1 MRYLLRHD
9 KNIYVKGV
17 DPQFYLPTNFSFV
30 ASFMLKKLSHSII
43 GQILFSS
50 LIACIFFVLGLT
62 VKWRHENLHVYQLVK
77 ERKKPYIII
86 SWHEHIL
93 GMTCCLPRPITTLN
107 SPHSDGKILGKAV
120 QMVGLNVI
128 WGSSNKQA
136 LSSLREL
143 ANVLRQGHNVGI
155 TPDGPRGPART
166 LAMGPVALAHM
177 SNIEIIPVVFATDRQ
192 WCLKSWDKTRIPKPF
207 SNAVILWGE
216 PISLDKL
223 NRDKKAE
230 HLDVSNVFGK
240 KVSKQMLE
248 SWRHL
253 IEDSLNELTHK
264 CDALVANRI
273 KPKFGQKRS

>member
-1 MRYLLRHD
+1 
-9 KNIYVKGV
+9 
-17 DPQFYLPTNFSFV
+17 
-30 ASFMLKKLSHSII
+30 MLKKLSHSII
-43 GQILFSS
+43 GQMLFSL
-50 LIACIFFVLGLT
+50 LIACIFFVLGIT
-62 VKWRHENLHVYQLVK
+62 VKWRHENRHVYRLVK

-93 GMTCCLPRPITTLN
+93 GMTWCLPRPITTLN
-107 SPHSDGKILGKAV
+107 SPHSDGRILGRAV

-128 WGSSNKQA
+128 WGSSNKKA

-143 ANVLRQGHNVGI
+143 ANELKQGHNVGI

-177 SNIEIIPVVFATDRQ
+177 SNIEIIPVVFASDKQ
-192 WCLKSWDKTRIPKPF
+192 WLLKSWDKTRIPKPF

-216 PISLDKL
+216 PITLEKL
-223 NRDKKAE
+223 NEDKE
-230 HLDVSNVFGK
+230 TGHLEISNISGK

-253 IEDSLNELTHK
+253 IENSLNELTHK
-264 CDALVANRI
+264 CDALAVNPI
-273 KPKFGQKRS
+273 KPKVIQKGR